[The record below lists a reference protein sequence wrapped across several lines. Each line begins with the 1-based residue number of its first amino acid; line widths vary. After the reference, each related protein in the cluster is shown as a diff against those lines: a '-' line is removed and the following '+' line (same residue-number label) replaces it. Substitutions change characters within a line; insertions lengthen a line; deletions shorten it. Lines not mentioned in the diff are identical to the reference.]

1 MKFKRDEIVKEGC
14 DLGLILQSGDVT
26 FDVIWINGGTSR
38 YRYSTGRHIHV
49 ATPFELEGQE
59 RAIGFLK
66 EEAAKAREER
76 RTGAGIR
83 RGQIWPSR

>member
-1 MKFKRDEIVKEGC
+1 MKFERDAIVKEGSE
-14 DLGLILQSGDVT
+14 LGMILQSGDVT

-38 YRYSTGRHIHV
+38 YRYSTGRDIHV
-49 ATPFELEGQE
+49 ATPFELEGE
-59 RAIGFLK
+59 EGTIRSLK

-76 RTGAGIR
+76 RIGAGIR